1 MKTAK
6 ARPGIGMVTSSGLPW
21 VAKRIREAARW
32 ISEGKDY
39 APATVVRMLRESR
52 GNMQEFWY
60 AWSELLDI
68 ACDKFDWS
76 QPVVIDSD
84 DREKYASADDFY
96 RREVEPFLGPLE
108 RLRTVAGRYR
118 KGEITHDQGRD
129 EINRAALAR
138 EMAKQ
143 PEWQKPDGTPNQSA
157 IGRELGVAQTSVR
170 DAIGLSDSLAE
181 KPIPASE
188 ESDATGLSTATIY
201 RQRRLKA
208 DHPELWAEVEA
219 GTKST
224 HAAAIAAG
232 IVKVPSVLDQLRKL
246 WAKASEA
253 DRLAFIKEATD
264 GARMA

>member
-1 MKTAK
+1 MKTARAK
-6 ARPGIGMVTSSGLPW
+6 PGIGMVTSSGLPW

-84 DREKYASADDFY
+84 DREQYESGADFY

-108 RLRTVAGRYR
+108 RLREVAGRYR
-118 KGEITHDQGRD
+118 KGEITHGQGKEQLRQID
-129 EINRAALAR
+129 LAYAVAVEHP
-138 EMAKQ
+138 EM
-143 PEWQKPDGTPNQSA
+143 
-157 IGRELGVAQTSVR
+157 SVR
-170 DAIGLSDSLAE
+170 QVAEEAGVSHQTAQRAIVSHKTNSLPE
-181 KPIPASE
+181 KCDTAAG
-188 ESDATGLSTATIY
+188 ESAATGLSTATIY

-246 WAKASEA
+246 WAKATDA
-253 DRLAFIKEATD
+253 DRRTFMDEV
-264 GARMA
+264 GNGR

>member
-1 MKTAK
+1 MKTARAK
-6 ARPGIGMVTSSGLPW
+6 PGIGMVTSSGLPW

-84 DREKYASADDFY
+84 DREQYESGADFY

-108 RLRTVAGRYR
+108 RLREVAGRYR
-118 KGEITHDQGRD
+118 KGEITHDQGKEQLRKID
-129 EINRAALAR
+129 LAYAVAVEHP
-138 EMAKQ
+138 EM
-143 PEWQKPDGTPNQSA
+143 
-157 IGRELGVAQTSVR
+157 SVR
-170 DAIGLSDSLAE
+170 QVAAQSGVSVWTAQQARALGNNDSLPKEPNAT
-181 KPIPASE
+181 ASD
-188 ESDATGLSTATIY
+188 ESSATGLSTATIY

-232 IVKVPSVLDQLRKL
+232 IVKVPGVLDQLRKL

-253 DRLAFIKEATD
+253 DRRTFMDEVSD
-264 GARMA
+264 GR

>member
-1 MKTAK
+1 MKTARAK
-6 ARPGIGMVTSSGLPW
+6 PGIGMVTSSGLPW

-84 DREKYASADDFY
+84 DREQYQSAADFY
-96 RREVEPFLGPLE
+96 HREVEPFLGPLE

-118 KGEITHDQGRD
+118 NGEITHDQGR
-129 EINRAALAR
+129 EEVNRAALAR

-143 PEWQKPDGTPNQSA
+143 PEWQKADGTPNQSA
-157 IGRELGVAQTSVR
+157 IGRELGVSQQAVGKATTR
-170 DAIGLSDSLAE
+170 GDSLSQRVV
-181 KPIPASE
+181 PASD
-188 ESDATGLSTATIY
+188 ESAATGLSTATIY

-208 DHPELWAEVEA
+208 DHPQLWAEVEA

-232 IVKVPSVLDQLRKL
+232 IVKVPSVLEQLRKL
-246 WAKASEA
+246 WAKASDA
-253 DRLAFIKEATD
+253 DRRTFMDEV
-264 GARMA
+264 GHGW

>member
-1 MKTAK
+1 MKTARGK
-6 ARPGIGMVTSSGLPW
+6 LGIGMVTSSGLPW

-84 DREKYASADDFY
+84 DREQYESGADFY

-108 RLRTVAGRYR
+108 RLREVAGRYR
-118 KGEITHDQGRD
+118 IGEITHD
-129 EINRAALAR
+129 E
-138 EMAKQ
+138 
-143 PEWQKPDGTPNQSA
+143 
-157 IGRELGVAQTSVR
+157 GREQLRKIDIAAAVAAEHPDMSVR
-170 DAIGLSDSLAE
+170 QVAAEAGCSVRTAHKGKVFTETDSLPE
-181 KPIPASE
+181 KVNTAADESAS
-188 ESDATGLSTATIY
+188 TGLSTATIY

-208 DHPELWAEVEA
+208 DHPDLWAQVEA
-219 GTKST
+219 GDKST

-232 IVKVPSVLDQLRKL
+232 IVKVPSVLEQLRKL

-253 DRLAFIKEATD
+253 DRQTFMDEVTC
-264 GARMA
+264 GR

>member
-1 MKTAK
+1 MKTARAK
-6 ARPGIGMVTSSGLPW
+6 PGIGMVTSSGLPW

-84 DREKYASADDFY
+84 DREKYASGADFY

-108 RLRTVAGRYR
+108 LLRTVAGRYR
-118 KGEITHDQGRD
+118 KGEITHDEGKEQLRKID
-129 EINRAALAR
+129 LAYAVAVEHP
-138 EMAKQ
+138 EM
-143 PEWQKPDGTPNQSA
+143 
-157 IGRELGVAQTSVR
+157 SVR
-170 DAIGLSDSLAE
+170 QVAAGAGCSKSQAHRAKVSLDSNSLPE
-181 KPIPASE
+181 KRDTIAD
-188 ESDATGLSTATIY
+188 ESAATGLSEATIA
-201 RQRRLKA
+201 RQRRLKS

-232 IVKVPSVLDQLRKL
+232 IVKVPSVLDTLRKL

-253 DRLAFIKEATD
+253 DRITFMEEI
-264 GARMA
+264 GHGR

>member
-1 MKTAK
+1 MKTARAK
-6 ARPGIGMVTSSGLPW
+6 PGIGMVTSSGLPW

-84 DREKYASADDFY
+84 DREKYASGADFY

-108 RLRTVAGRYR
+108 LLRTVAGRYR
-118 KGEITHDQGRD
+118 KGEITHDEGKEQLRKID
-129 EINRAALAR
+129 IAAAVAAEHP
-138 EMAKQ
+138 EM
-143 PEWQKPDGTPNQSA
+143 
-157 IGRELGVAQTSVR
+157 SVR
-170 DAIGLSDSLAE
+170 QVAAEAGCSERTAASAKSCNKTDSLPE
-181 KPIPASE
+181 KLHTAAD
-188 ESDATGLSTATIY
+188 ESNATGLSTATIY

-208 DHPELWAEVEA
+208 DHPDLWAQVEVGE
-219 GTKST
+219 KST
-224 HAAAIAAG
+224 HAAAIEAG
-232 IVKVPSVLDQLRKL
+232 IVKVPSVLEQLRKL

-253 DRLAFIKEATD
+253 DRRTFMDEVSR
-264 GARMA
+264 GR

>member
-1 MKTAK
+1 MKTARGK
-6 ARPGIGMVTSSGLPW
+6 PGIGMVTSSGLPW

-84 DREKYASADDFY
+84 DREQYESGADFY

-108 RLRTVAGRYR
+108 RLREVAGRYR
-118 KGEITHDQGRD
+118 IGEITHDEGR
-129 EINRAALAR
+129 EQLRPKAIVRAV
-138 EMAKQ
+138 EAKQ
-143 PEWQKPDGTPNQSA
+143 AADAAGVKLTTRQLAAVAECSQSTA
-157 IGRELGVAQTSVR
+157 SRA
-170 DAIGLSDSLAE
+170 DSEIHSLPQNESSAAAE
-181 KPIPASE
+181 SA
-188 ESDATGLSTATIY
+188 ATGLSTATIY

-208 DHPELWAEVEA
+208 DHPDLWAQVEA
-219 GTKST
+219 GEKST

-232 IVKVPSVLDQLRKL
+232 IVKVPSVLAQLRNL

-253 DRLAFIKEATD
+253 DRQTFMDEVTC
-264 GARMA
+264 GR

>member
-1 MKTAK
+1 
-6 ARPGIGMVTSSGLPW
+6 MVTSSGLPW

-84 DREKYASADDFY
+84 DREKYQSAADFY

-108 RLRTVAGRYR
+108 RLREVAGRYR
-118 KGEITHDQGRD
+118 KGEITHDEGKEQLRKIDLAYAVAVEHPEMSVRQVAAEAGVGRD
-129 EINRAALAR
+129 AAHRAKLSER
-138 EMAKQ
+138 NNSL
-143 PEWQKPDGTPNQSA
+143 PNK
-157 IGRELGVAQTSVR
+157 
-170 DAIGLSDSLAE
+170 SDTIADE
-181 KPIPASE
+181 AA
-188 ESDATGLSTATIY
+188 ATGLSTATVA

-253 DRLAFIKEATD
+253 DRRTFMDEVEH
-264 GARMA
+264 GR

>member
-1 MKTAK
+1 
-6 ARPGIGMVTSSGLPW
+6 MVTSSGLPW

-84 DREKYASADDFY
+84 DLEQYKSAADFY

-108 RLRTVAGRYR
+108 RLREVAGRYR
-118 KGEITHDQGRD
+118 KGEITHDEGRD
-129 EINRAALAR
+129 QLRKIDIAAAVAAEHP
-138 EMAKQ
+138 EMSVRQVAAQAGCGKSVAHEAIVSGRTNSL
-143 PEWQKPDGTPNQSA
+143 PQKPDTASDESA
-157 IGRELGVAQTSVR
+157 
-170 DAIGLSDSLAE
+170 
-181 KPIPASE
+181 
-188 ESDATGLSTATIY
+188 ATGLSTATIY

-208 DHPELWAEVEA
+208 DHPDLWAQVEA
-219 GTKST
+219 GEKST
-224 HAAAIAAG
+224 HAAAIEAG

-253 DRLAFIKEATD
+253 DRRTFMDEVQSATNLA
-264 GARMA
+264 

>member
-1 MKTAK
+1 MKTARAK
-6 ARPGIGMVTSSGLPW
+6 PGIGMVTSSGLPW

-84 DREKYASADDFY
+84 DREQYESGADFY

-108 RLRTVAGRYR
+108 RLREVAGRYR
-118 KGEITHDQGRD
+118 KGEITHDQGKEQLRKID
-129 EINRAALAR
+129 LAYAVAVEHP
-138 EMAKQ
+138 EM
-143 PEWQKPDGTPNQSA
+143 
-157 IGRELGVAQTSVR
+157 SVR
-170 DAIGLSDSLAE
+170 QVAAEAGVSERTAASAVSCKKKGSLPEKLQTIAEESAAVGLSE
-181 KPIPASE
+181 
-188 ESDATGLSTATIY
+188 ATVA

-246 WAKASEA
+246 WAKATDA
-253 DRLAFIKEATD
+253 DRRTFMDEV
-264 GARMA
+264 GNGR

>member
-6 ARPGIGMVTSSGLPW
+6 AKPGIGMVTSSGLPW
-21 VAKRIREAARW
+21 VARRIREAARW

-84 DREKYASADDFY
+84 DREQYQSAADFY
-96 RREVEPFLGPLE
+96 HREVEPFLGPLE

-118 KGEITHDQGRD
+118 NGEITHDEGKEQLRKID
-129 EINRAALAR
+129 LAYAVAVEHP
-138 EMAKQ
+138 EM
-143 PEWQKPDGTPNQSA
+143 
-157 IGRELGVAQTSVR
+157 SVR
-170 DAIGLSDSLAE
+170 EVAAEAGVSHQTAQRAIVSHKTNSLPE
-181 KPIPASE
+181 KCDTAAG
-188 ESDATGLSTATIY
+188 ESAATGLSTATIY
-201 RQRRLKA
+201 RQRKLKA

-232 IVKVPSVLDQLRKL
+232 IVKVPGVLDQLRKL

-253 DRLAFIKEATD
+253 DRRIFMEEMKD
-264 GARMA
+264 GR

>member
-1 MKTAK
+1 MKTARAK
-6 ARPGIGMVTSSGLPW
+6 PGIGMVTSSGLPW

-84 DREKYASADDFY
+84 DREQYESGADFY
-96 RREVEPFLGPLE
+96 RREVEPFLCPLE
-108 RLRTVAGRYR
+108 RLREVAGRYR
-118 KGEITHDQGRD
+118 IGEITHDEGR
-129 EINRAALAR
+129 EQLRPKAIVRAVQ
-138 EMAKQ
+138 AKQ
-143 PEWQKPDGTPNQSA
+143 AADAAGVKLTTRQLATVAECSHETAAVAVRKTVSLPRNLTAASA
-157 IGRELGVAQTSVR
+157 
-170 DAIGLSDSLAE
+170 
-181 KPIPASE
+181 
-188 ESDATGLSTATIY
+188 ESAATGLSTATIY

-253 DRLAFIKEATD
+253 DRITFMEEI
-264 GARMA
+264 GHGR

>member
-1 MKTAK
+1 MKTARGK
-6 ARPGIGMVTSSGLPW
+6 PGIGMVTSSGLPW

-84 DREKYASADDFY
+84 DREQYESGADFY

-108 RLRTVAGRYR
+108 RLREVAGRYR
-118 KGEITHDQGRD
+118 KGEITHDEGREQLRGID
-129 EINRAALAR
+129 RSFAVASE
-138 EMAKQ
+138 AKQ
-143 PEWQKPDGTPNQSA
+143 QQRA
-157 IGRELGVAQTSVR
+157 ITVREIAAEAHCDLKTAHRATVLVKT
-170 DAIGLSDSLAE
+170 DSLPEKANTASAE
-181 KPIPASE
+181 SA
-188 ESDATGLSTATIY
+188 ATGLSPATIY

-208 DHPELWAEVEA
+208 DHPDLWAQVEA
-219 GTKST
+219 GEKST
-224 HAAAIAAG
+224 HAAAIEAG
-232 IVKVPSVLDQLRKL
+232 IVKVPSVLEQLRKL

-253 DRLAFIKEATD
+253 DRRTFMEETKD
-264 GARMA
+264 GR